1 MIATVWLYSTISPG
15 CARMRATVPS
25 HGDLIS
31 FMVFIA
37 SMMNRVSPSLTFWP
51 TSTNGGAS
59 GEGAE

>member
-1 MIATVWLYSTISPG
+1 
-15 CARMRATVPS
+15 MRATVPS